1 MGDVHAE
8 RAPEALMDPTD
19 PWGTL
24 GAHVVEAKGA
34 RGARVGGGV
43 SVRVSRVKC
52 GKPARQAHVDKN
64 HGRLVLAAPG
74 ARAAVERT

>member
-1 MGDVHAE
+1 MSDVHAE
-8 RAPEALMDPTD
+8 HAPEALMDPTD

-43 SVRVSRVKC
+43 SVGEFLTWRF
-52 GKPARQAHVDKN
+52 GMDGGRQTHEEKASMCSVVDY
-64 HGRLVLAAPG
+64 
-74 ARAAVERT
+74 